1 MKNILTALDFSGL
14 TEEVLRR
21 SAELARSFGA
31 KVWLVHV
38 AAPDP
43 DFVGYDVG
51 PQYIRDE
58 RARELR
64 REHRQLQDYAKQL
77 TAGGVQAEALL
88 IQGPLVRSLLEEA
101 RDVQADLIV
110 VGAHSRST
118 LFDKLMGNTWQDLI
132 RQSTIPLLVV
142 PEVS

>member
-1 MKNILTALDFSGL
+1 MKNILTALDFTGL

-21 SAELARSFGA
+21 SAELALAFAA

-43 DFVGYDVG
+43 DFVGYEVG

-58 RARELR
+58 RAKELRQELR
-64 REHRQLQDYAKQL
+64 RLQDYAKAL
-77 TAGGVQAEALL
+77 TAQGIEAEALL
-88 IQGPLVRSLLEEA
+88 IQGPLLPSLLEEA
-101 RDVQADLIV
+101 HDVQADLIV
-110 VGAHSRST
+110 VGAHSHSA
-118 LFDKLMGNTWQDLI
+118 LFDKLMGNTWQNLI

>member
-14 TEEVLRR
+14 TGEVLRH
-21 SAELARSFGA
+21 SAELARPFGA
-31 KVWLVHV
+31 KIWLVHV

-77 TAGGVQAEALL
+77 TAGGLPAEALL